1 MKYIFGPHEKAFS
14 EWVKEPTFPKLEK
27 ARAQIAL
34 DFIKNIDNP
43 NFKPSLWKHQK
54 EAIKRVIYS
63 FEILGKTDVLL
74 EIVTGGGKSAIM
86 AGITA
91 YFMIVYNQQKYLILV
106 PNTIVRSRLDDEF
119 NREKPTKYAYYTFPF
134 FFNSHKFLQDRI
146 QLQVMEPGS
155 SPTGIRNANIILGN
169 IHQFYEGREVLDM
182 LKTNCGDIVIFN
194 DEAHN
199 SVAEKYDQVLNLL
212 KPQRILRVDLTAT
225 PDRLDGYSPDSEKIY
240 EYGVKEAMRD
250 RIIKRVVVTKPDIE
264 KVKLT
269 YIDTETGEV
278 KNAEEIP
285 WEQIELRP
293 ISGSKY
299 VISDKPMRQQLAI
312 AKECL
317 DYQRR
322 NCVSNDSTGKPQWK
336 PLLFVVALSIKDAQN
351 ITKVLQQ
358 EMGLETLLVT
368 NESPD
373 EKKREATELNMHI
386 SDTQY
391 DAIVSVLMLREGWD
405 VKNIGVICLF
415 RKFTKKEIGG
425 RVMSIYGQQVIGR
438 GLRRIDPNN
447 KDEWEQC
454 LVVDHPILKHDWLW
468 KLLDA
473 TELEKPL
480 NPGDT
485 LQPEDIPEP
494 PAIEGNEVEIE
505 AEKKELLPDDLNQI
519 IDNLPEVSDE
529 HFEVIHDWQKFL
541 DEYQYSTEKV
551 DIEQFIRQI
560 TKRDLVAGFNE
571 QETNRLV
578 IDPHKIEQIVE
589 LNIEQLQKA
598 IDQEAIDI
606 ARDALMEFDRNP
618 DKRQEL
624 VYRVLMDHIKK
635 RFLLGHTVFE
645 TDDSILL
652 KKLWFAMPEMRSEIF
667 MKPELIEGILLH
679 PPTLNS

>member
-1 MKYIFGPHEKAFS
+1 MKYIFGPHES
-14 EWVKEPTFPKLEK
+14 SYREWTKEPTFPKLEK
-27 ARAQIAL
+27 ARAQLAL
-34 DFIKNIDNP
+34 DFIKNIDSP
-43 NFKPSLWKHQK
+43 NFKPPLWKHQK

-63 FEILGKTDVLL
+63 FEVLGKTDVLL

-86 AGITA
+86 AGLTA
-91 YFMIVYNQQKYLILV
+91 YFMIVHNQQKYLILV

-119 NREKPTKYAYYTFPF
+119 NREKGTKYAYYNFPF
-134 FFNSHKFLQDRI
+134 FFNSHKLLQDRI
-146 QLQVMEPGS
+146 QLHVMEPGS

-169 IHQFYEGREVLDM
+169 IHQFYEGREALEVL
-182 LKTNCGDIVIFN
+182 KANCGNMIIFN

-199 SVAEKYDQVLNLL
+199 SVAEKYDQVLNTL
-212 KPQRILRVDLTAT
+212 KPQRVLRVDLTAT

-250 RIIKRVVVTKPDIE
+250 RIIKRVIVTKPDIE

-269 YIDTETGEV
+269 YVDTETGEV
-278 KNAEEIP
+278 INAEEIP

-299 VISDKPMRQQLAI
+299 VISEKPMHQQLAI

-317 DYQRR
+317 EYQRK
-322 NCVSNDSTGKPQWK
+322 NCVDFDATGKPKWK
-336 PLLFVVALSIKDAQN
+336 PLMFVVALSIKDAQN

-373 EKKREATELNMHI
+373 EKKKEATELNLHI
-386 SDTQY
+386 SDTPY

-447 KDEWEQC
+447 KEEWEQC

-480 NPGDT
+480 NPGET
-485 LQPEDIPEP
+485 LQPGDIPEP
-494 PAIEGNEVEIE
+494 PKIEGNEVEPE
-505 AEKKELLPDDLNQI
+505 ARKKELMPDNLNQI
-519 IDNLPEVSDE
+519 IENLPVAGEE
-529 HFEVIHDWQKFL
+529 HFEIIHDWQKFL
-541 DEYQYSTEKV
+541 DEYKYSTEKV

-571 QETNRLV
+571 QETNKLI
-578 IDPHKIEQIVE
+578 IDPHKIEQVTE
-589 LNIEQLQKA
+589 LTKEQLQKA
-598 IDQEAIDI
+598 IDQEVIDI
-606 ARDALMEFDRNP
+606 ARDALMEYDRNP

-645 TDDSILL
+645 TDDMTLL
-652 KKLWFAMPEMRSEIF
+652 KKLWFAMSEMRSEVF

-679 PPTLNS
+679 PPTLSS